1 MMEVALTAPLILTLL
16 EKMQSVMMTTNEFAA
31 RVWNC
36 PLSDYSLQHWDG
48 AANTIWA
55 ESEMLGRAILGIVG
69 NVGPEAD
76 ELLQRL
82 IRLEAM
88 AHGAKKDQDYLP
100 MIVVK
105 NPEITDR
112 TLAIFEG
119 GPSPALG
126 IVESCK
132 ILESCGVYLAALP
145 SNTSHF
151 FKNEYQSNT
160 AVYVIDIIAVTMGA
174 VQALGATKAGLLA
187 TTPTIAT
194 GLYDK
199 RGNRAGPVFV
209 APKPDA
215 QEKFVQSAIYGSL
228 DPSGRHDRRNG
239 DGLKSGREGMAVER
253 LCSAIKILVD
263 EEDLHVF
270 IAGCTEVSIVLEKLR
285 DAFPQCT
292 FLDPMK
298 CLAQRAYSLTIAA
311 EKLLLANEDIA
322 PIDLEAALN
331 DEDLVAG
338 YIASKVRSY
347 RRRP

>member
-1 MMEVALTAPLILTLL
+1 
-16 EKMQSVMMTTNEFAA
+16 
-31 RVWNC
+31 
-36 PLSDYSLQHWDG
+36 
-48 AANTIWA
+48 
-55 ESEMLGRAILGIVG
+55 MLGRAILGIIG

-82 IRLEAM
+82 IRLEAT

-119 GPSPALG
+119 GQSPALG
-126 IVESCK
+126 IVDSCK
-132 ILESCGVYLAALP
+132 ILESCGIYLAALP

-151 FKNEYQSNT
+151 FKTEYQPKT
-160 AVYVIDIIAVTMGA
+160 EVYIIDIIAVTMDA
-174 VQALGATKAGLLA
+174 VQRVGATRAGLLA

-194 GLYDK
+194 RLYDK
-199 RGNRAGPVFV
+199 RENKTAPVFV
-209 APKPDA
+209 TPKPDA

-239 DGLKSGREGMAVER
+239 DGLKSGHGDMAVGR
-253 LCSAIKILVD
+253 LCSAIQTLVD
-263 EEDLHVF
+263 EEGLRVF
-270 IAGCTEVSIVLEKLR
+270 IAGCTEVSIVIEKLR
-285 DAFPQCT
+285 NAFPQCT

-311 EKLLLANEDIA
+311 ERLLVANPDIE
-322 PIDLEAALN
+322 PIDLEAALE
-331 DEDLVAG
+331 DPDLVAG
-338 YIASKVRSY
+338 YVAGKVRSY
-347 RRRP
+347 RCRTRSRRTTFGP

>member
-1 MMEVALTAPLILTLL
+1 
-16 EKMQSVMMTTNEFAA
+16 
-31 RVWNC
+31 
-36 PLSDYSLQHWDG
+36 
-48 AANTIWA
+48 
-55 ESEMLGRAILGIVG
+55 MLGRAILGIIG

-82 IRLEAM
+82 IRLEAT
-88 AHGAKKDQDYLP
+88 AHGAKRDQDYLP

-105 NPEITDR
+105 NPKISDR

-151 FKNEYQSNT
+151 FKTEYQSKT
-160 AVYVIDIIAVTMGA
+160 PVYVIDIIAVTM
-174 VQALGATKAGLLA
+174 QAIQGVGATRAGLLA

-199 RGNRAGPVFV
+199 REKTNGPVFV
-209 APKPDA
+209 APHPDA

-228 DPSGRHDRRNG
+228 DRSGRHDRRNA
-239 DGLKSGREGMAVER
+239 DGLKSGREDIAVER
-253 LCSAIKILVD
+253 LCGAIQTLVD
-263 EEDLHVF
+263 EEGLNVF
-270 IAGCTEVSIVLEKLR
+270 VAACTEVSIVIEKLR
-285 DAFPQCT
+285 NLFAQCT

-298 CLAQRAYSLTIAA
+298 CLAQHAYSLTIAA
-311 EKLLLANEDIA
+311 ERLLAANADIE
-322 PIDLEAALN
+322 PVDLEAALN
-331 DEDLVAG
+331 DSDLVPAYVAG
-338 YIASKVRSY
+338 KVRSH
-347 RRRP
+347 PM

>member
-1 MMEVALTAPLILTLL
+1 
-16 EKMQSVMMTTNEFAA
+16 
-31 RVWNC
+31 
-36 PLSDYSLQHWDG
+36 
-48 AANTIWA
+48 
-55 ESEMLGRAILGIVG
+55 MLGRAILGIIG

-88 AHGAKKDQDYLP
+88 DHGAKKDQDYLP

-119 GPSPALG
+119 GQSPALG

-151 FKNEYQSNT
+151 FKTEYQSNT
-160 AVYVIDIIAVTMGA
+160 TVYVIDIIAMTMEA
-174 VQALGATKAGLLA
+174 VQGVGATRAGLLA

-199 RGNRAGPVFV
+199 RENTTGPVFV

-239 DGLKSGREGMAVER
+239 DGLKSGREDMAVER
-253 LCSAIKILVD
+253 LCSAIQTLVD
-263 EEDLHVF
+263 EEGLHVF

-285 DAFPQCT
+285 NAFPQCT

-311 EKLLLANEDIA
+311 EQLLVANADIK

-331 DEDLVAG
+331 DQDLVAG
-338 YIASKVRSY
+338 YIASKVRAY
-347 RRRP
+347 RCGL

>member
-1 MMEVALTAPLILTLL
+1 VTVHADSRIDGTAD
-16 EKMQSVMMTTNEFAA
+16 A
-31 RVWNC
+31 
-36 PLSDYSLQHWDG
+36 
-48 AANTIWA
+48 IWA
-55 ESEMLGRAILGIVG
+55 ESEMLGWAILGIVG

-82 IRLEAM
+82 IRLEAT

-119 GPSPALG
+119 GRSPALG

-132 ILESCGVYLAALP
+132 ILESCGVYVAALP

-151 FKNEYQSNT
+151 FKTEYQSNT
-160 AVYVIDIIAVTMGA
+160 AVYVIDIIAVTMEA
-174 VQALGATKAGLLA
+174 VRTVGATRAGLLA
-187 TTPTIAT
+187 TTPTIST

-199 RGNRAGPVFV
+199 RADTDGPVFV
-209 APKPDA
+209 TPNPDA

-239 DGLKSGREGMAVER
+239 DGLKSGREDVAVER
-253 LCSAIKILVD
+253 LCSAIQALVD
-263 EEDLHVF
+263 EEGLHVF

-285 DAFPQCT
+285 NAFPQCT
-292 FLDPMK
+292 FLDPMQ
-298 CLAQRAYSLTIAA
+298 CLARRAYSLTIAA
-311 EKLLLANEDIA
+311 EQLLVANADFE
-322 PIDLEAALN
+322 PIDLQAAL
-331 DEDLVAG
+331 DDQDLVPG

-347 RRRP
+347 RCRT

>member
-1 MMEVALTAPLILTLL
+1 MIIYANSGIAGTAGT
-16 EKMQSVMMTTNEFAA
+16 SCA
-31 RVWNC
+31 
-36 PLSDYSLQHWDG
+36 G
-48 AANTIWA
+48 
-55 ESEMLGRAILGIVG
+55 SEMLGRAILGIIG

-82 IRLEAM
+82 IRLEATV
-88 AHGAKKDQDYLP
+88 HGAKKDQDYLP

-126 IVESCK
+126 IVASCK
-132 ILESCGVYLAALP
+132 ILESCGVYVAALP

-151 FKNEYQSNT
+151 FKTEYQSNT
-160 AVYVIDIIAVTMGA
+160 SVYVIDIIAVTMDA
-174 VQALGATKAGLLA
+174 VQRVGATRAGLLA

-199 RGNRAGPVFV
+199 REDTTGPVFV

-215 QEKFVQSAIYGSL
+215 QEAFVQSAIYGSL
-228 DPSGRHDRRNG
+228 DPSGRHDCRNG
-239 DGLKSGREGMAVER
+239 DGLKSGREDMAVER
-253 LCSAIKILVD
+253 LCSAIQTLVN
-263 EEDLHVF
+263 EEGLHVF

-285 DAFPQCT
+285 GAFPNCT
-292 FLDPMK
+292 FIDPMK

-311 EKLLLANEDIA
+311 EQLLVANADIE
-322 PIDLEAALN
+322 PIDLAAALN
-331 DEDLVAG
+331 DQDLVAG

-347 RRRP
+347 RSGM

>member
-1 MMEVALTAPLILTLL
+1 
-16 EKMQSVMMTTNEFAA
+16 
-31 RVWNC
+31 
-36 PLSDYSLQHWDG
+36 
-48 AANTIWA
+48 
-55 ESEMLGRAILGIVG
+55 MLGRAILGIIG

-100 MIVVK
+100 MLVVK

-119 GPSPALG
+119 GKSPALG

-145 SNTSHF
+145 SNASHF
-151 FKNEYQSNT
+151 FKTEYQSNT
-160 AVYVIDIIAVTMGA
+160 PVYVIDIIAVTMEA
-174 VQALGATKAGLLA
+174 LQKLGATRAGLLA

-199 RGNRAGPVFV
+199 RESTTGPVFV
-209 APKPDA
+209 APKSDA

-239 DGLKSGREGMAVER
+239 DGLKSGREDMAVER
-253 LCSAIKILVD
+253 LCSAIQTLVD
-263 EEDLHVF
+263 EEGVRVF
-270 IAGCTEVSIVLEKLR
+270 VAGCTEVSIVIEKLR
-285 DAFPQCT
+285 NAFPQCT

-298 CLAQRAYSLTIAA
+298 CLAERAYSLTIAA
-311 EKLLLANEDIA
+311 EQLLVTNADVGQ
-322 PIDLEAALN
+322 IDLQAALN
-331 DEDLVAG
+331 DQDLVAG
-338 YIASKVRSY
+338 YVAGKVRSY
-347 RRRP
+347 RCGTSS

>member
-1 MMEVALTAPLILTLL
+1 
-16 EKMQSVMMTTNEFAA
+16 
-31 RVWNC
+31 
-36 PLSDYSLQHWDG
+36 
-48 AANTIWA
+48 
-55 ESEMLGRAILGIVG
+55 MLGRAILGIIG

-82 IRLEAM
+82 IRLEAT

-132 ILESCGVYLAALP
+132 ILESCGIYLAALP

-151 FKNEYQSNT
+151 FKNEYQSQT
-160 AVYVIDIIAVTMGA
+160 AVYVIDIIAVTMEA
-174 VQALGATKAGLLA
+174 VQGVGASRAGLLA
-187 TTPTIAT
+187 TTPTISS
-194 GLYDK
+194 GLHEK
-199 RGNRAGPVFV
+199 RRKTTGPVFV
-209 APKPDA
+209 APHPDA
-215 QEKFVQSAIYGSL
+215 QEKFVQSAVYGSL
-228 DPSGRHDRRNG
+228 DPSGRHDRRNA
-239 DGLKSGREGMAVER
+239 DGLKSGREDVAVER
-253 LCSAIKILVD
+253 LCSAIQTLVD
-263 EEDLHVF
+263 DEGLSVF

-285 DAFPQCT
+285 NAFPQCT

-298 CLAQRAYSLTIAA
+298 CLAEHAYSLTIAA
-311 EKLLLANEDIA
+311 EQLLGTKADIE

-331 DEDLVAG
+331 DQDLVAA
-338 YIASKVRSY
+338 YIAGKVRSY
-347 RRRP
+347 RRGAQQFGFK

>member
-1 MMEVALTAPLILTLL
+1 
-16 EKMQSVMMTTNEFAA
+16 
-31 RVWNC
+31 
-36 PLSDYSLQHWDG
+36 
-48 AANTIWA
+48 
-55 ESEMLGRAILGIVG
+55 MLGRAILGIIG

-82 IRLEAM
+82 IRVEAT

-126 IVESCK
+126 IVESCN
-132 ILESCGVYLAALP
+132 ILESCGIYLAALP

-151 FKNEYQSNT
+151 FKTEYQSNT
-160 AVYVIDIIAVTMGA
+160 PVYVIDIIAVTMEA
-174 VQALGATKAGLLA
+174 VQEVGATRAGLLA

-194 GLYDK
+194 GLYEK
-199 RGNRAGPVFV
+199 RENKTGPVFV

-239 DGLKSGREGMAVER
+239 DGLKSGREDMAVER
-253 LCSAIKILVD
+253 LCSAIQTLVH
-263 EEDLHVF
+263 EEGLRVF
-270 IAGCTEVSIVLEKLR
+270 VSGCTEVSIVIEKLR
-285 DAFPQCT
+285 SAFPKCT

-311 EKLLLANEDIA
+311 EQLLAANADIE
-322 PIDLEAALN
+322 PVGLEAALH
-331 DEDLVAG
+331 DQDLVPA
-338 YIASKVRSY
+338 YIASKIRSY
-347 RRRP
+347 RCGM